1 MRTIDQLIAES
12 PTFEGLPKEQLEFIA
27 GCAWNE
33 RIPAGTLVLREGER
47 AERFFLIRHGT
58 VSLEIDAPGRGPLL
72 IQTLHD
78 GEVVGW
84 SWLFAPHR
92 WAMDGRAITDCSVV
106 AFDGTCVR
114 GKCEADHELG
124 YELMKR
130 FAANLIERLQGTR
143 MQLIDIYGR
152 APASA

>member
-12 PTFEGLPKEQLEFIA
+12 PTFAGLEPSQLEFIA
-27 GCAWNE
+27 GCARNE
-33 RIPAGTLVLREGER
+33 RVEAGTMLLREGEP
-47 AERFFLIRHGT
+47 ADSFFLIRHG
-58 VSLEIDAPGRGPLL
+58 VVALEVDAPGRGPLM

-92 WAMDGRAITDCSVV
+92 WQMDGRAVEACSIVT
-106 AFDGTCVR
+106 FDGACLR

-124 YELMKR
+124 YQLMSR
-130 FAANLIERLQGTR
+130 FAANVIDRLQTTR
-143 MQLIDIYGR
+143 LQLIDVYGR

>member
-1 MRTIDQLIAES
+1 MRTIEQEIAETRLFAGLEPS
-12 PTFEGLPKEQLEFIA
+12 HFELIA
-27 GCAWNE
+27 GCAHNQHVS
-33 RIPAGTLVLREGER
+33 AGTLLMKEGDH
-47 AERFFLIRHGT
+47 ADNFFLIRRG
-58 VSLEIDAPGRGPLL
+58 VVALELSSPSGPLV
-72 IQTLHD
+72 IQTLTD

-84 SWLFAPHR
+84 SWLFAPYR